1 MGISID
7 AVVGR
12 GTVFYSQDKIKS
24 FIKHLNPNY
33 EIVDD
38 GDDLEVC
45 LYELGLLDGDLDIHP
60 VGNCVTGKDQGTFVE
75 VLSEKG
81 EDILKAFGEQI
92 VNVKTV
98 CIM

>member
-1 MGISID
+1 
-7 AVVGR
+7 
-12 GTVFYSQDKIKS
+12 
-24 FIKHLNPNY
+24 
-33 EIVDD
+33 
-38 GDDLEVC
+38 
-45 LYELGLLDGDLDIHP
+45 